1 MRSVKIKSNGRMES
15 LISLAE
21 GKRFF
26 TCVPTTVT
34 VTVTVSIALNLLKT

>member
-26 TCVPTTVT
+26 TYVSITVT
-34 VTVTVSIALNLLKT
+34 VTVIVSIALNLLRT